1 MGRKCV
7 IMENSFQQFDC
18 SLTRQAEISMNEWT
32 KELADMSYEMMN
44 DPMRIV
50 NSLNDTRNICTPGFL
65 MRREIQ
71 GKFPELLEAASDETK
86 EQYADLLVNNNI
98 AWPEGLMKS
107 LCLKLEK
114 HFKKECNQLIKASQW
129 KTWLTDEGFPTKRE
143 LAVKLSFLLEM
154 DDYTT
159 TKFLLACGHE
169 PFSERNPLDCI
180 CLFCK
185 LLRPK
190 GDWKKVEE
198 ILTQYEEKRP
208 QQAMD
213 RNRKIQK
220 VGNLGMTRM
229 IGNKIPNLAGVN
241 VPESKLEDAQDKL
254 IEYMYSI
261 DDEFTRRKTVSKKDT
276 KANRPYLSGYSLERC
291 QNLLKLTK
299 YLVELYPCYDNAVYV
314 GGDRRVDSRTK
325 KKENTFFDPT
335 ITYCTEAM
343 KKVQIDENGYPNL
356 IDLSR
361 AFVYFH
367 EWDFEEASGLGLVDI
382 NQNTGKAFRTSAKKE
397 KHDKI
402 PFNRDIYTLCKTYAE
417 NNRLS
422 AIALMLSQ
430 VENAIPVERKDV
442 LLMAYLFIS
451 AYSRQNDDTEL
462 TEKLYNMAEA
472 ESKDDAFSADMESI
486 LGQLED
492 IPVLCDESEMI
503 SAYISCINQFL
514 LLFNFEPFYPPFLL
528 DRFILFALVGEE
540 IGSVYL
546 TDDGMP
552 ANLTGIWLSDGY
564 ANMSDD

>member
-1 MGRKCV
+1 
-7 IMENSFQQFDC
+7 MENSFQQFDY
-18 SLTRQAEISMNEWT
+18 SLTRQVEISMNEWT
-32 KELADMSYEMMN
+32 KELADMSYEIMN
-44 DPMRIV
+44 NPMRIV
-50 NSLNDTRNICTPGFL
+50 NSLNDIRNICTPGFL

-71 GKFPELLEAASDETK
+71 RKFPELLETASDETK

-98 AWPEGLMKS
+98 AWPKELMKN

-114 HFKKECNQLIKASQW
+114 HFKKECDQLIKASQW
-129 KTWLTDEGFPTKRE
+129 KAWLTDEGFPTKRE
-143 LAVKLSFLLEM
+143 LAIKLSFLLEM

-190 GDWKKVEE
+190 GNWKKVEE
-198 ILTQYEEKRP
+198 ILTQYEKKRP
-208 QQAMD
+208 PQTI
-213 RNRKIQK
+213 NGTRKIQK
-220 VGNLGMTRM
+220 VGNPGMTRM
-229 IGNKIPNLAGVN
+229 ISNKIPALAEISVSE
-241 VPESKLEDAQDKL
+241 PKLDAPDKL
-254 IEYMYSI
+254 LEYMYSI
-261 DDEFTRRKTVSKKDT
+261 DDEFTRHKTISKKDT
-276 KANRPYLSGYSLERC
+276 RENRAYLSGYSLQRC
-291 QNLLKLTK
+291 QDLLKLTK

-314 GGDRRVDSRTK
+314 GGDRRINSHSK
-325 KKENTFFDPT
+325 KKGDTLFNPA
-335 ITYCTEAM
+335 ITYCTESM

-367 EWDFEEASGLGLVDI
+367 EWDFEEPSGLGLVGI
-382 NQNTGKAFRTSAKKE
+382 NPKTGKAFRTSAKKE

-402 PFNRDIYTLCKTYAE
+402 PFNRYIYTLCKTYAE

-422 AIALMLSQ
+422 GIALILNQ
-430 VENAIPVERKDV
+430 IENAIPVERKDI

-451 AYSRQNDDTEL
+451 AYSRQNDNNKL

-472 ESKDDAFSADMESI
+472 KSKDDAFSSGMESI

-492 IPVLCDESEMI
+492 IAVLCNEPELI

-564 ANMSDD
+564 SNMPDNP